1 MLTQLISTLSSLGAA
16 SGLHHVDR
24 DDPRL
29 AQLAD
34 FARELSKLAKVS
46 DGELEAACRA
56 HWPSWDR
63 MRPDNARAWRAKIHA
78 ALTAAALARRP

>member
-1 MLTQLISTLSSLGAA
+1 MLPQLIDTLSSLGAA

-34 FARELSKLAKVS
+34 FARALRELAKTS
-46 DGELEAACRA
+46 DAELDAACRA

-63 MRPDNARAWRAKIHA
+63 MRPDNARVWRTKMQA
-78 ALTAAALARRP
+78 ALAAAALARRP

>member
-1 MLTQLISTLSSLGAA
+1 MLPQLIDTLSSLGAA

-34 FARELSKLAKVS
+34 FARALRELAKTS
-46 DGELEAACRA
+46 DAEL
-56 HWPSWDR
+56 D
-63 MRPDNARAWRAKIHA
+63 AWS
-78 ALTAAALARRP
+78 ALGFDWIWLLGV